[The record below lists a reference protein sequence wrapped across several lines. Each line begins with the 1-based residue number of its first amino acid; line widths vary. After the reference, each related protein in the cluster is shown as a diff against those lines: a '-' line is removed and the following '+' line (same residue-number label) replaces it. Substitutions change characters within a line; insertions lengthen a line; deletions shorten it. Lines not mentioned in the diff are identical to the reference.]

1 MDTNRP
7 AHNEPT
13 GDLDMTYRDALD
25 ALAAAIPTLPAKQ
38 QGFAQSL
45 LSQAVARA
53 DCGNAALSQ
62 NQWHW
67 VRKLGAPQT
76 QTATANV
83 GDFGAVIAMFATAAQ
98 TKKFPKITLA
108 LADGRAVVLKV
119 AGAQSAQ
126 PGTVTVTDGRPFGSN
141 VFYGRVAPS
150 GDWQVSRTIDTETA
164 TSVTALLTRFA
175 AEPLAV
181 AAAHGHETHR
191 CCFCNITLTDP
202 RSKTAGYG
210 PICAGK
216 FGLAWG

>member
-1 MDTNRP
+1 
-7 AHNEPT
+7 
-13 GDLDMTYRDALD
+13 MTYRDALN
-25 ALAAAIPTLPAKQ
+25 ALHAALPTLPARDAD
-38 QGFAQSL
+38 FAQSL
-45 LSQAVARA
+45 LLQYTARQS
-53 DCGNAALSQ
+53 LSEK
-62 NQWHW
+62 QWHW
-67 VRKLGAPQT
+67 VRKLAAPR
-76 QTATANV
+76 AAAPAPVVTANV
-83 GDFGAVIAMFATAAQ
+83 GDFSAVIAMFATAAQ

-150 GDWQVSRTIDTETA
+150 GDWQVARTIDTETA

-175 AEPLAV
+175 AEPLAI
-181 AAAHGHETHR
+181 AAAHGHATHR